1 MLVRISQSFSRR
13 DFVREEEERG
23 RVNYEREELVGSDLE
38 DDEFEGSEYED
49 SEIEEYGS
57 KDDNE
62 DDAMRI
68 EARVD
73 DGDGSDYEDLNT
85 QVDNEPLEECR
96 GSRKVCGPSWKD
108 FFMVDLF

>member
-1 MLVRISQSFSRR
+1 MSGSNEDDNDDYWSGRVDYLDVGQDMSELLTERFRQEEEERERI
-13 DFVREEEERG
+13 REEEERG

-62 DDAMRI
+62 D
-68 EARVD
+68 
-73 DGDGSDYEDLNT
+73 
-85 QVDNEPLEECR
+85 
-96 GSRKVCGPSWKD
+96 PSCAVPRRWICCWNAY
-108 FFMVDLF
+108 